1 MIQFLIKQF
10 VKQFGRQPNFNELLQ
25 LAKKS
30 DSKQVKDNV
39 IKFPEGGRDSVPVTK
54 QFDGEGITSLD
65 EFTASEDAYE
75 AAQNL
80 TKKFKDNR
88 LSKFL
93 DFDANQASEEAVKV
107 IKREGMYKNLSEDKS
122 KSILDMLDDIITK
135 SDDVDPF
142 ADGGRVGFKIGGL
155 SKLLLS
161 MQNKLGKK
169 NITTA
174 DKVGRPQSALDK
186 EMFDEANK
194 RFNKKVNERTSAAEV
209 GIDDLFNKDGVLDTD
224 AVLSDITNSVAK
236 TKKSKIVKTKTPN
249 KALLKAM
256 DEVGGGTGDLKYD
269 ADVLADEYAF
279 QLGLIEEGGDI
290 TDIADQMKRMD
301 LYDEAYSALS
311 GQFLKNREIKK
322 MQQFSE
328 PTQTLKSI
336 KDKGAI
342 DISDPTIADEFDRFL
357 RKNDPEGYKNLEQKI
372 QLDNFDPKGR
382 KKNAIGGLAGVLKI

>member
-135 SDDVDPF
+135 SDDADPF
-142 ADGGRVGFKIGGL
+142 AD
-155 SKLLLS
+155 
-161 MQNKLGKK
+161 
-169 NITTA
+169 
-174 DKVGRPQSALDK
+174 
-186 EMFDEANK
+186 
-194 RFNKKVNERTSAAEV
+194 
-209 GIDDLFNKDGVLDTD
+209 
-224 AVLSDITNSVAK
+224 
-236 TKKSKIVKTKTPN
+236 
-249 KALLKAM
+249 
-256 DEVGGGTGDLKYD
+256 
-269 ADVLADEYAF
+269 
-279 QLGLIEEGGDI
+279 
-290 TDIADQMKRMD
+290 
-301 LYDEAYSALS
+301 
-311 GQFLKNREIKK
+311 
-322 MQQFSE
+322 
-328 PTQTLKSI
+328 
-336 KDKGAI
+336 
-342 DISDPTIADEFDRFL
+342 
-357 RKNDPEGYKNLEQKI
+357 
-372 QLDNFDPKGR
+372 
-382 KKNAIGGLAGVLKI
+382 GGLAGVLKI

>member
-93 DFDANQASEEAVKV
+93 DFDATQASEEAVKV

-142 ADGGRVGFKIGGL
+142 ADGG
-155 SKLLLS
+155 
-161 MQNKLGKK
+161 
-169 NITTA
+169 
-174 DKVGRPQSALDK
+174 
-186 EMFDEANK
+186 
-194 RFNKKVNERTSAAEV
+194 
-209 GIDDLFNKDGVLDTD
+209 
-224 AVLSDITNSVAK
+224 
-236 TKKSKIVKTKTPN
+236 
-249 KALLKAM
+249 
-256 DEVGGGTGDLKYD
+256 
-269 ADVLADEYAF
+269 
-279 QLGLIEEGGDI
+279 
-290 TDIADQMKRMD
+290 
-301 LYDEAYSALS
+301 
-311 GQFLKNREIKK
+311 
-322 MQQFSE
+322 
-328 PTQTLKSI
+328 
-336 KDKGAI
+336 
-342 DISDPTIADEFDRFL
+342 
-357 RKNDPEGYKNLEQKI
+357 
-372 QLDNFDPKGR
+372 
-382 KKNAIGGLAGVLKI
+382 LAGVLKI